1 MNRNEQERHTVSASF
16 LLKAEQAQTRNKA
29 FTYTFIPFKPIPH
42 PHHPLKNSIIRL
54 FLGNKCRLESFMV
67 ETKINKPRF
76 ESFPAKMTL
85 YKPRFES
92 GTHINDTNMKLS
104 DNR

>member
-1 MNRNEQERHTVSASF
+1 
-16 LLKAEQAQTRNKA
+16 
-29 FTYTFIPFKPIPH
+29 
-42 PHHPLKNSIIRL
+42 
-54 FLGNKCRLESFMV
+54 MV

-92 GTHINDTNMKLS
+92 GTHINDTKMKLS